1 MSKQA
6 KKNPTAAHFES
17 SMKELEQIVLKL
29 ESGELELEESLAL
42 FETGMQHSQAC
53 KQALEA
59 AELKVRNLLESG
71 HETEDSDQ

>member
-1 MSKQA
+1 M
-6 KKNPTAAHFES
+6 
-17 SMKELEQIVLKL
+17 
-29 ESGELELEESLAL
+29 
-42 FETGMQHSQAC
+42 SQATVRDILRA